1 MFMKCLNVVLLAG
14 SLAMAG
20 CVVSKDKYESAVTDL
35 QSTEAELEKARAVN
49 KALDQQVNN
58 LKELNRRL
66 VAEQESIESKVRTLE
81 AGRDQVRQQVED
93 RVKELERKIR
103 ELIIQSRNLHR
114 EAEALKKEN
123 RALNVTVRRY
133 QKELAQARERLQ
145 AQSRRRAETRSQP
158 VEKKEKKTEN
168 TAMRRAMEQTSK
180 PKPVTAPPKSA
191 LAPININDASTNDLV
206 LYLGLSKETAERIV
220 KHRPYQ
226 LRGELVARNI
236 VPKPTFDVIKDR
248 ITASPPSKRGK

>member
-1 MFMKCLNVVLLAG
+1 MFMKSLIVVLLAG
-14 SLAMAG
+14 SMAMTG
-20 CVVSKDKYESAVTDL
+20 CVVSKDKYETAVTDL

-58 LKELNRRL
+58 LKELNRR
-66 VAEQESIESKVRTLE
+66 VAAEQEAIESKVRVLE
-81 AGRDQVRQQVED
+81 QGRDQVRQQVED
-93 RVKELERKIR
+93 RVKELEGKIR

-133 QKELAQARERLQ
+133 QKELAQAHERLQ
-145 AQSRRRAETRSQP
+145 TQASRRAKTRSQP
-158 VEKKEKKTEN
+158 VEAMEKKTEDA
-168 TAMRRAMEQTSK
+168 TMRKAEQRTVK
-180 PKPVTAPPKSA
+180 TKPVTAPPKSA
-191 LAPININDASTNDLV
+191 LAPININDASANDLV

-220 KHRPYQ
+220 AHRPYQ

-248 ITASPPSKRGK
+248 ITASPPSKRGY